1 MLLWYDWRL
10 ALLSMAFLPGSY
22 ALAERMKR
30 PVQRTGAAFKEQAGV
45 LNAATMDR
53 AVNALTYR
61 VFGRASARRRW
72 SSGKRTAARNHE
84 PSLSPW

>member
-1 MLLWYDWRL
+1 MPATALLRMLL
-10 ALLSMAFLPGSY
+10 FLPGSY

-53 AVNALTYR
+53 AVNAL
-61 VFGRASARRRW
+61 
-72 SSGKRTAARNHE
+72 
-84 PSLSPW
+84 SLIHI